1 MPIFEFAEESMYLIV
16 GLGNPGKQYENTRH
30 NIGFDAVDYF
40 ARKHGLSFS
49 GRKFDGLFAQGI
61 VNSKKV
67 ILLKPQ
73 TFMNLSGDSVRPFA
87 DYFDIPEEN
96 IIILHDDIEF
106 EPGVIKIRK
115 KGSGGTHNGMK
126 DIVLKLAS
134 TEFPRVRIGVGND
147 KKMELYSYVL
157 GHIPEDERKILD
169 EAVVKCSL
177 ILEEYLSNGIDS
189 AMNLYNEKKKKK
201 TKPQEEEKEAEKAPA
216 EEDKKE

>member
-1 MPIFEFAEESMYLIV
+1 MYLIV

-30 NIGFDAVDYF
+30 NIGFDALDHF
-40 ARKHGLSFS
+40 AKKHNMSFDKS
-49 GRKFDGLFAQGI
+49 KFDGLYAQGI

-67 ILLKPQ
+67 ILVKPQ
-73 TFMNLSGDSVRPFA
+73 TFMNLSGDCVRPFA
-87 DYFDIPEEN
+87 DYFAIDEEN

-106 EPGVIKIRK
+106 EVGTIKIRK

-126 DIVLKLAS
+126 DIVLKLGS
-134 TEFPRVRIGVGND
+134 TNFPRLRIGVGND

-157 GHIPEDERKILD
+157 GHIPSEERKILD
-169 EAVVKCSL
+169 EAVVKCSM

-201 TKPQEEEKEAEKAPA
+201 EPKKAEDDATINDGETKQE
-216 EEDKKE
+216 

>member
-1 MPIFEFAEESMYLIV
+1 MYLIA
-16 GLGNPGKQYENTRH
+16 GLGNPGRQYENTRH

-40 ARKHGLSFS
+40 AAKHGM
-49 GRKFDGLFAQGI
+49 RIDRPKFDGLYAQGV
-61 VNSKKV
+61 VNSQKV
-67 ILLKPQ
+67 IIVKPQ
-73 TFMNLSGDSVRPFA
+73 TYMNLSGDCIRPFA

-106 EPGVIKIRK
+106 DVGTIKIRK

-126 DIVLKLAS
+126 DIVLKLGS
-134 TEFPRVRIGVGND
+134 TDFPRVRIGVGND

-157 GHIPEDERKILD
+157 GHIPEEERKILD

-201 TKPQEEEKEAEKAPA
+201 EKPAGEAHEEKSPEETPA
-216 EEDKKE
+216 GNE